1 MRCRRGLLRRAVF
14 QFNQYFLL
22 RKENSRMN
30 YTEIL
35 HKQKSIVQNLSA
47 DHHMDADAP
56 GNMEVQ
62 TELPLLTFPSLTATG
77 LVRHGFTTRLGG
89 VSEGIFSTLNLSFS
103 RGDRE
108 DAVRENFR
116 RVAKALGVSE
126 ESFVFTDQT
135 HTVNV
140 LRVTG
145 KDAGKGF
152 TRERG
157 WSDIDGL
164 ITNEPK
170 LTLSAFFADC
180 VPLYFVDPV
189 NRAIG
194 LSHSGWRGT
203 VSRMGRVTIEAM
215 QKEFGTNPEELICAV
230 GPCICGSC
238 YEIGPEV
245 AEQFA
250 AGFSGGQE
258 EILRDDRNGKYHLD
272 LKRANRM
279 ILEEAGVKP
288 ENIEDSGI
296 CTCCHPDLL
305 FSYRASK
312 GRRGN
317 LGAFL
322 ALV

>member
-1 MRCRRGLLRRAVF
+1 MDSNL
-14 QFNQYFLL
+14 
-22 RKENSRMN
+22 SD
-30 YTEIL
+30 
-35 HKQKSIVQNLSA
+35 LSA
-47 DHHMDADAP
+47 DRRMDADVF
-56 GNMEVQ
+56 GNMEIR
-62 TELPLLTFPSLTATG
+62 TELPLLTFPALTASG
-77 LVRHGFTTRLGG
+77 LVKHGFTTRMGG

-116 RVAKALGVSE
+116 RVAQALGVSE
-126 ESFVFTDQT
+126 DSFVFTDQT

-145 KDAGKGF
+145 ADAGKGF
-152 TRERG
+152 VRERG

-164 ITNEPK
+164 ITDEPN

-189 NRAIG
+189 HRAIG

-203 VSRMGRVTIEAM
+203 VNRMGRVTIEAM
-215 QKEFGTNPEELICAV
+215 REEFGTDPAELICAV

-250 AGFSGGQE
+250 AGFGSRQE
-258 EILRDDRNGKYHLD
+258 DILKDDRNGKFHLD
-272 LKRANRM
+272 LKKANRM

-288 ENIEDSGI
+288 ENITDSGV

-305 FSYRASK
+305 FSHRASK